1 MLLLSACASEPPPVV
16 QVDSDTSPKINLDVL
31 TVVVLDRTDGLTAD
45 TPYASNNFQPTLA
58 NALRHWATDKLV
70 AVGSTGEAVVV
81 INDAS
86 LKSQAL
92 PHSDNWIKRDQA
104 TKYIGHVA
112 IDMDVSGREGQGK
125 VTAEASHFETLPENA
140 SSIER
145 QNAYTKVL
153 NGIMRDINTNMRRA
167 ISDHISNFVVTAPA
181 VSE

>member
-1 MLLLSACASEPPPVV
+1 M
-16 QVDSDTSPKINLDVL
+16 
-31 TVVVLDRTDGLTAD
+31 
-45 TPYASNNFQPTLA
+45 
-58 NALRHWATDKLV
+58 
-70 AVGSTGEAVVV
+70 
-81 INDAS
+81 
-86 LKSQAL
+86 